1 MMIAHA
7 YTLLLEAAV
16 MAASF
21 GILWLS
27 FWVRDGRR
35 QQNRATH
42 HPASDFTIVQRDSAN
57 VGALVLP
64 TVASAIGLAIDVGPS
79 DVQPASEKD
88 KAFLYRPEHAQHFN
102 DKPQIEAKQNQR
114 AHLKPMNSDPVK
126 IHDPALL
133 GEGAAL
139 AQKLSD

>member
-88 KAFLYRPEHAQHFN
+88 KAFLYRPEHAQHF
-102 DKPQIEAKQNQR
+102 
-114 AHLKPMNSDPVK
+114 KPMNSDPVK